1 MKAVIVETGGAN
13 INSIQ
18 QALRRLD
25 CESELSRDA
34 DVIRA
39 ASHVILPGV
48 GAAGE
53 AMQRLHALK
62 LTGTLQ
68 TLSQPVLGICLGMQL
83 LFKKSEEDNTDCLG
97 LIDGT
102 VNRFLDDPARPIP
115 HMGWNRVHSMQVSPN
130 PLLNNVPEA
139 SYFYF
144 IHSYRASLGPW
155 TVGLSEYGDSFSAI
169 VSVNN
174 FYGVQFHPEKSA
186 DAGAQVLRNFLSL

>member
-13 INSIQ
+13 INSIE

-25 CESELSRDA
+25 CGSELSRDA

-62 LTGTLQ
+62 LADTLQ
-68 TLSQPVLGICLGMQL
+68 NLSQPVLGICLGMQL
-83 LFKKSEEDNTDCLG
+83 LFEKSEEDNTDCLG
-97 LIDGT
+97 LIHGT
-102 VNRFLDDPARPIP
+102 VSRFLNDPSRPIP
-115 HMGWNRVHSMQVSPN
+115 HMGWNRVYSTQNAPN
-130 PLLNNVPEA
+130 PLLNNIPEG
-139 SYFYF
+139 SHFYF
-144 IHSYRASLGPW
+144 IHSFRAPSGPW
-155 TVGLSEYGDSFSAI
+155 TVGVSEYGESFPAI

-186 DAGAQVLRNFLSL
+186 DAGAQLLRNFLSL